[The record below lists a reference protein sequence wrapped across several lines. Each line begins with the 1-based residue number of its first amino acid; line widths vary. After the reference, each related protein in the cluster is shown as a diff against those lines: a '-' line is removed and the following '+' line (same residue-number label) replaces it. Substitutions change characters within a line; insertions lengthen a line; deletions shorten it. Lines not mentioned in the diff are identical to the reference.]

1 MFSIQKTPTLLEC
14 SKETL
19 MNAFITCA
27 QYNMFPSSAGGECY
41 VLPYR
46 NKGRMEAQFQ
56 LGYQGILTLLYR
68 SGIQSVISEIVY
80 SEDKFS
86 YVNGKIEHEI
96 DIFKSQE
103 QRGEPVGVYVI
114 VTLNGQEIAKAMNK
128 EDVLKFKQYSK
139 SCGEKAFPYS
149 PWNPKNDPELS
160 MWKKTCIKQIAKL
173 LPKNEDL
180 NEAIEKDNKDSN
192 IGSKEIQ
199 EKNTE
204 EMIADATEGF

>member
-1 MFSIQKTPTLLEC
+1 
-14 SKETL
+14 

-114 VTLNGQEIAKAMNK
+114 LTLNGQE
-128 EDVLKFKQYSK
+128 
-139 SCGEKAFPYS
+139 
-149 PWNPKNDPELS
+149 
-160 MWKKTCIKQIAKL
+160 
-173 LPKNEDL
+173 
-180 NEAIEKDNKDSN
+180 IEKDNKDSN

-204 EMIADATEGF
+204 EMIADATEGFWESKEGDQKPISTWQVAK